1 MSIKDKT
8 IILIFEIFYSY
19 YAELFWRSKDLKDHL
34 WTFYSYFLILSKITG
49 SENKVLR
56 LQAFDTLQA
65 IIEQNNFRLDLYHR
79 LNVINIHVPALN
91 DRRDDIPLLV
101 KHFLTN
107 VCNEYKI

>member
-65 IIEQNNFRLDLYHR
+65 IIEQNNFRSFFLQ
-79 LNVINIHVPALN
+79 
-91 DRRDDIPLLV
+91 DIPQIIDQIA
-101 KHFLTN
+101 N
-107 VCNEYKI
+107 NESS